1 MDSLI
6 PDLKTLV
13 RFALSDLLFDIRRTM
28 PLVAHHG
35 AELDYDKQKPVSG
48 TGVVSKMEWTNP
60 HRRVYVDVTDEKG
73 LVTTWNLELGSPNSV
88 YRRGSGD
95 GQWRHVRR
103 KSRSSR
109 FADLGEHG
117 RGSKPQTQ
125 PDACLP
131 AAYLHLVS

>member
-48 TGVVSKMEWTNP
+48 TGVVSKVEWTNP

-73 LVTTWNLELGSPNSV
+73 LVTTWSWEVPIVCIDAGAEM
-88 YRRGSGD
+88 GSGAMCGEKAVLQGLPILASTGED
-95 GQWRHVRR
+95 QNRR
-103 KSRSSR
+103 RS
-109 FADLGEHG
+109 
-117 RGSKPQTQ
+117 PT
-125 PDACLP
+125 PACP
-131 AAYLHLVS
+131 PPIFTS